1 MIILWLLLYDLIWV
15 CQKMWYTSKW
25 NFTLVGKIIIEHWI
39 GGYFISTHPHIPSK
53 YLEAMKTLGTCVTV
67 NGPLRQSLVSGWF
80 NSFRIEYWLQNWT
93 SDAKHARA
101 SSRLNRHSHR
111 TSRSDASGSATSFP
125 RRRLDHP
132 RNGKTQHW
140 TSTLGGQDAPL
151 EGVTMCHFLVA
162 GLPLFGGPTLV
173 ISITKLLK
181 NGVTL
186 W

>member
-111 TSRSDASGSATSFP
+111 TSRSDASGFCISYLGYLFSKTTPWPSTKRENTA
-125 RRRLDHP
+125 LD
-132 RNGKTQHW
+132 QHFGW
-140 TSTLGGQDAPL
+140 SRSTPWG
-151 EGVTMCHFLVA
+151 CHFLVA
-162 GLPLFGGPTLV
+162 GFPRLEAQHWWFP
-173 ISITKLLK
+173 
-181 NGVTL
+181 